1 MVGVSVCDD
10 DDGPVY
16 VIVMHVFV
24 SWMIFVIVYD
34 YDDVWCCLCH
44 ERSVVKCLT
53 CIVVLVLLELIS
65 V

>member
-1 MVGVSVCDD
+1 MCDD

-34 YDDVWCCLCH
+34 YDDVCCLCH